1 MRMDYGIV
9 VWFTGLP
16 GSGKTTIVR
25 ELEKILRSASLR
37 VEVLDGDEVRKWLSP
52 DSGYSRSDREV
63 HIRRVAHVAEILA
76 RNGVIVLVSLVSPYI
91 SSRSYARSLISR
103 FIEVYT
109 KCPLEVCIS
118 RDPKGLYKK
127 ALEGK
132 IDNMT
137 GLQDVYEEPENPE
150 LILET
155 DKYSVKECVL
165 RVLQHMVWTGHLSED
180 VLKRFD
186 ERNV

>member
-1 MRMDYGIV
+1 MGMDDGVV

-25 ELEKILRSASLR
+25 KLEKILRSALLR

-52 DSGYSRSDREV
+52 DSGYSRADREI

-76 RNGVIVLVSLVSPYI
+76 RNGVIVLVSLVSPYR
-91 SSRSYARSLISR
+91 SSRSYARGLISR

-109 KCPLEVCIS
+109 KCPLEVCIA

-150 LILET
+150 LVLET
-155 DKYSVKECVL
+155 DKYNVEECVT
-165 RVLQHMVWTGHLSED
+165 RVLKHMVQTGHLSED
-180 VLKRFD
+180 ILKRFD
-186 ERNV
+186 EWDV